1 MKRNLIVP
9 EPELIT
15 INDHPFSLQAIGEKL
30 PVWNA
35 SQYAAAAETAVAF
48 ESGSAAR
55 NQQQLTPVAARIA
68 KYGNGVLAVGLFD
81 NLTADPG
88 SPNSMVGHA
97 FVGFE
102 QVKEYGVGINGGA
115 VPIEKV
121 VVQSLFKGPISL
133 ELPDVNR
140 VAAKLHLVRFALQA
154 FDTDGFINDL
164 SYGRGRGVRVS
175 SAHLDSSSHR
185 ALEALEA
192 KPQNFMSE
200 TRGDDKQWRAEKAL
214 ELPDLLYVRRRLQ
227 QLQPYERNFR

>member
-1 MKRNLIVP
+1 MKRNLIIP
-9 EPELIT
+9 ESELIT

-48 ESGSAAR
+48 ESGSVAR

-121 VVQSLFKGPISL
+121 VVPSLFKGPISL

-154 FDTDGFINDL
+154 FATEDTQ
-164 SYGRGRGVRVS
+164 GVRVS
-175 SAHLDSSSHR
+175 SAHLDSTSHR
-185 ALEALEA
+185 ALGALEA
-192 KPQNFMSE
+192 EPQNFMSE
-200 TRGDDKQWRAEKAL
+200 TRGDDKQWHAEKAL

-227 QLQPYERNFR
+227 QLQPYERNF